1 MLAIGETVMAI
12 GKRRSGGSFLPAL
25 KYDAR
30 VGTLYVQ
37 DRVYENGRWE
47 SEQRDVTKTFR
58 AAFDMENL
66 QTGWIKFPKGAAP
79 ELRLVLIG
87 KDYGE
92 PPDDDFKEGLRVLVK
107 MDESL
112 GGDVRELM
120 STAVALWNAFDALHD
135 AFLADTAKH
144 HGALPVV
151 DLDHT
156 VETKT
161 ANGTSFTP
169 IFKIVGWIPR
179 PLDLPIEPVKAVK
192 PRQKAAA
199 ISTTRYLPLL
209 IDEEPG
215 AREADG
221 KSAFSRS
228 FAKQPKQRS

>member
-79 ELRLVLIG
+79 ELRLVQIG

-120 STAVALWNAFDALHD
+120 STAVGYGTPLMRYTTPSWQIQPSITALCQSLISITRSKRKQRTGHLSRR
-135 AFLADTAKH
+135 FLRSSVGY
-144 HGALPVV
+144 HG
-151 DLDHT
+151 
-156 VETKT
+156 
-161 ANGTSFTP
+161 
-169 IFKIVGWIPR
+169 R
-179 PLDLPIEPVKAVK
+179 
-192 PRQKAAA
+192 
-199 ISTTRYLPLL
+199 L
-209 IDEEPG
+209 IC
-215 AREADG
+215 RL
-221 KSAFSRS
+221 SRS
-228 FAKQPKQRS
+228 KR